1 MSNFVVSSLKYR
13 PKDFESVVGQSHVT
27 NTLKNSISENK
38 IPSAILFCGPRGV
51 GKTSC
56 ARIYAKEIN
65 KSSIEKDENH
75 DYSFNIFE
83 IDAASNNKTD
93 DIRDLIEKVRIPPQI
108 GKYKVYI
115 IDEVHMLSKQAEN
128 AFLKTLEE
136 PPAHIVF
143 ILATTEKNKIL
154 PTILSRCQI
163 YDFNRIKEIEIC
175 KALIKICK
183 KEGFKFDD
191 EAISIISRKSDGSL
205 RDSLTILDRVVSY
218 TNKNITTEKTSSL
231 LNILDNESFLKIS
244 ENIINGDLI
253 PVLTLFNEICEK
265 GFNEKDFLTGLAS
278 HFRNIL
284 ISKSSES
291 HMIFELNKN
300 MLESFSNQGEII
312 SNSEIIQKITIIESS
327 IFKYN
332 QIENKKLLVEI
343 TLMKIC
349 KNLNE
354 NEVLV
359 EKKKDKIKIVSK
371 TSNLEKETPFNN
383 NRTNLNSDKEG
394 EQEQEQ
400 EQEQEEGEEES
411 DLNDEI
417 STAKNEY
424 KETSALSLS
433 SLKLKKSAL
442 SQKEKERKKQEV
454 LSNTF
459 DNVSLNS
466 VWKEYSNNLEESGN
480 NSLSSLMEMNEP
492 YVSDNNKINFKVPS
506 KSNKKELDFE
516 KEKIIKYLKD
526 KLKNGN
532 IILEIIIDKET
543 NKEYFATPQE
553 KFEKLSKINP
563 LLNQFKK
570 DLKLDL

>member
-1 MSNFVVSSLKYR
+1 MSNFIVSSLKYR
-13 PKDFESVVGQSHVT
+13 PKDFESVVGQNHVT

-65 KSSIEKDENH
+65 KSSIENDENH

-108 GKYKVYI
+108 GRYKVYI

-163 YDFNRIKEIEIC
+163 YDFNRIKEDEIC
-175 KALIKICK
+175 KALIEICK
-183 KEGFKFDD
+183 KEDFKFEE

-253 PVLTLFNEICEK
+253 PTLTLFNEICEK

-291 HMIFELNKN
+291 HIIFEFNKN
-300 MLESFSNQGEII
+300 MLDSFSNQGKII
-312 SNSEIIQKITIIESS
+312 SNSEIIEKITAIENS

-354 NEVLV
+354 NKVLV

-371 TSNLEKETPFNN
+371 TSNLEKETTVDNN
-383 NRTNLNSDKEG
+383 INNLDSDKK
-394 EQEQEQ
+394 Q
-400 EQEQEEGEEES
+400 EES
-411 DLNDEI
+411 DLNNEL
-417 STAKNEY
+417 STVKNEY

-442 SQKEKERKKQEV
+442 SEKEKEKEKQEV

-466 VWKEYSNNLEESGN
+466 AWKEYSSNLEENGN

-492 YVSDNNKINFKVPS
+492 YINDNNKINFKVPS

-526 KLKNGN
+526 KLKNGD

-543 NKEYFATPQE
+543 NKEYYATPQE
-553 KFEKLSKINP
+553 KFKKLSEINP

>member
-13 PKDFESVVGQSHVT
+13 PKDFESVVGQNHVT

-65 KSSIEKDENH
+65 KSSIENDENH

-108 GKYKVYI
+108 GRYKVYI

-163 YDFNRIKEIEIC
+163 YDFNRIKEDEIC
-175 KALIKICK
+175 KALIEICK
-183 KEGFKFDD
+183 KEDFKFEE

-291 HMIFELNKN
+291 HIIFEFNKN
-300 MLESFSNQGEII
+300 MLDSFSNQGEII
-312 SNSEIIQKITIIESS
+312 SNSEIIEKITTIENS

-354 NEVLV
+354 NKVLV

-371 TSNLEKETPFNN
+371 TSNLGKETTVDNN
-383 NRTNLNSDKEG
+383 TNNLDSDKK
-394 EQEQEQ
+394 Q
-400 EQEQEEGEEES
+400 EES
-411 DLNDEI
+411 DLNNEI
-417 STAKNEY
+417 STVKNEY

-442 SQKEKERKKQEV
+442 SEKEKEKEKQEV

-466 VWKEYSNNLEESGN
+466 AWKEYSSNLEKNGN

-492 YVSDNNKINFKVPS
+492 YINDNNNINFKVPS

-526 KLKNGN
+526 KLKNGK
-532 IILEIIIDKET
+532 IILEILVDKET
-543 NKEYFATPQE
+543 NKEYYATPQE
-553 KFEKLSKINP
+553 KFKKLSEINP

>member
-1 MSNFVVSSLKYR
+1 MSNYVVSSLKYR
-13 PKDFESVVGQSHVT
+13 PSSFESVIGQKQVT
-27 NTLKNSISENK
+27 KTLENSIKENK

-56 ARIYAKEIN
+56 ARIFAREIN
-65 KSSIEKDENH
+65 NF
-75 DYSFNIFE
+75 DYNDDLSFNIFE
-83 IDAASNNKTD
+83 LDAASNNKVE
-93 DIRDLIEKVRIPPQI
+93 DIRDLIDKVRIPPQS

-115 IDEVHMLSKQAEN
+115 IDEVHMLSKNAEN

-136 PPAHIVF
+136 PPPYIVF

-163 YDFNRIKEIEIC
+163 YDFNRIKEDEIC
-175 KALIKICK
+175 KALIEICK
-183 KEGFKFDD
+183 KEDFKFEE

-291 HMIFELNKN
+291 HIIFEFNKN
-300 MLESFSNQGEII
+300 MLDSFSNQGEMI
-312 SNSEIIQKITIIESS
+312 SNSEIIEKITTIENS

-354 NEVLV
+354 SKVLV

-371 TSNLEKETPFNN
+371 SSNLVKETTVDNN
-383 NRTNLNSDKEG
+383 INNLDSDKK
-394 EQEQEQ
+394 Q
-400 EQEQEEGEEES
+400 EES
-411 DLNDEI
+411 DLNNEI
-417 STAKNEY
+417 STVKNEY

-442 SQKEKERKKQEV
+442 SEKEKEKEKQEV

-466 VWKEYSNNLEESGN
+466 AWKEYSSNLEKNGN

-492 YVSDNNKINFKVPS
+492 YINDNNNINFKVPS

-543 NKEYFATPQE
+543 NKEYYATPQE
-553 KFEKLSKINP
+553 KFEKLSEINP

>member
-13 PKDFESVVGQSHVT
+13 PKDFESVVGQNHVT

-65 KSSIEKDENH
+65 KSSIENDENH

-108 GKYKVYI
+108 GRYKVYI

-136 PPAHIVF
+136 PPTHIVF

-163 YDFNRIKEIEIC
+163 YDFNRIKEDEIC
-175 KALIKICK
+175 KALIEICK
-183 KEGFKFDD
+183 KEDFKFEE

-253 PVLTLFNEICEK
+253 PVLTLFNEICER

-291 HMIFELNKN
+291 HIIFEFNKN
-300 MLESFSNQGEII
+300 MLDSFSNQGEMI
-312 SNSEIIQKITIIESS
+312 SNSEIIEKITAIENS

-354 NEVLV
+354 SKVLV

-371 TSNLEKETPFNN
+371 SSNLGKETTVDNN
-383 NRTNLNSDKEG
+383 INNLDSDKK
-394 EQEQEQ
+394 Q
-400 EQEQEEGEEES
+400 EES
-411 DLNDEI
+411 DLNNEI
-417 STAKNEY
+417 STVKNEY

-442 SQKEKERKKQEV
+442 SEKEKEKEKQEV

-466 VWKEYSNNLEESGN
+466 AWKEYSSNLEKNGN

-492 YVSDNNKINFKVPS
+492 YINDNNNINFKVPS

-543 NKEYFATPQE
+543 NKEYYATPQE
-553 KFEKLSKINP
+553 KFEKLSEINP

>member
-13 PKDFESVVGQSHVT
+13 PKDFESVVGQNHVT

-65 KSSIEKDENH
+65 KSSIENDENH

-108 GKYKVYI
+108 GRYKVYI

-136 PPAHIVF
+136 PPTHIVF

-163 YDFNRIKEIEIC
+163 YDFNRIKEDEIC

-183 KEGFKFDD
+183 KEDFKFEE

-291 HMIFELNKN
+291 HIIFEFNKN
-300 MLESFSNQGEII
+300 MLDSFSNQGKII
-312 SNSEIIQKITIIESS
+312 SNSEIIEKITAIENS

-354 NEVLV
+354 NKVLV
-359 EKKKDKIKIVSK
+359 EKKKNKIKIIKK
-371 TSNLEKETPFNN
+371 T
-383 NRTNLNSDKEG
+383 
-394 EQEQEQ
+394 
-400 EQEQEEGEEES
+400 
-411 DLNDEI
+411 
-417 STAKNEY
+417 KN
-424 KETSALSLS
+424 
-433 SLKLKKSAL
+433 
-442 SQKEKERKKQEV
+442 
-454 LSNTF
+454 
-459 DNVSLNS
+459 
-466 VWKEYSNNLEESGN
+466 
-480 NSLSSLMEMNEP
+480 
-492 YVSDNNKINFKVPS
+492 
-506 KSNKKELDFE
+506 
-516 KEKIIKYLKD
+516 
-526 KLKNGN
+526 
-532 IILEIIIDKET
+532 
-543 NKEYFATPQE
+543 
-553 KFEKLSKINP
+553 
-563 LLNQFKK
+563 
-570 DLKLDL
+570 

>member
-13 PKDFESVVGQSHVT
+13 PKDFESVVGQNHVT

-65 KSSIEKDENH
+65 KSSIENDENH

-108 GKYKVYI
+108 GRYKVYI

-163 YDFNRIKEIEIC
+163 YDFNRIKEDEIC
-175 KALIKICK
+175 KALIEICK
-183 KEGFKFDD
+183 KEDFKFEE

-291 HMIFELNKN
+291 HIIFEFNKN
-300 MLESFSNQGEII
+300 MLDSFSNQGEMI
-312 SNSEIIQKITIIESS
+312 SNSEIIEKITAIENS

-354 NEVLV
+354 SKVLV

-371 TSNLEKETPFNN
+371 SSNLGKETTVDNN
-383 NRTNLNSDKEG
+383 INNLDSDKK
-394 EQEQEQ
+394 Q
-400 EQEQEEGEEES
+400 EES
-411 DLNDEI
+411 DLNNEI
-417 STAKNEY
+417 STVKNEY

-442 SQKEKERKKQEV
+442 SEKEKEKEKQEV

-466 VWKEYSNNLEESGN
+466 AWKEYSSNLEKNGN

-492 YVSDNNKINFKVPS
+492 YINDNNKINFKVPS

-543 NKEYFATPQE
+543 NKEYYATPQE
-553 KFEKLSKINP
+553 KFEKLSEINP